1 MTGRHTT
8 QTAPQ
13 NPRAF
18 RLPDIPEKHP
28 DDMTSSKQLAK
39 GGNQGRLESHL
50 GNPETTIVS
59 GERYICAVPGGPIR
73 YPDLLV
79 AFDADP
85 ELYEANNGYVVSFQG
100 KPPELALE
108 IASRHTARI
117 DVEVKPDFYASLG
130 VREYWRFDET
140 GEFHGAR
147 LAGDRLVDGQYHPI
161 VVEELPDGEL
171 RGYSD
176 TLGLYFCWRQGDGW
190 TGTTSALR
198 ATSQAWSPSVSY
210 ASRRKKGSASWKQS
224 CVSVDDQSPNRDFA
238 SSYRKRSRR
247 METSETCAPSVTAPN
262 YHRIVQVGENAAR
275 QRRIP

>member
-13 NPRAF
+13 NPPAF
-18 RLPDIPEKHP
+18 RLPDIPEKHS
-28 DDMTSSKQLAK
+28 DDMTSSKQLAQ

-50 GNPETTIVS
+50 SNPESTIVS

-85 ELYEANNGYVVSFQG
+85 ELYEANNGYVVSLQG

-108 IASRHTARI
+108 IASRHTAHI

-130 VREYWRFDET
+130 VQEYWRFDET

-147 LAGDRLVDGQYHPI
+147 LAGDRLVDGQYHSI
-161 VVEELPDGEL
+161 VVDELPNGEL

-176 TLGLYFCWRQGDGW
+176 ILALYFCWRQGRLDW
-190 TGTTSALR
+190 YDPR
-198 ATSQAWSPSVSY
+198 AEDYIPSLESEQQRANTEQQRANAEQQRRQQAEERVRQLE
-210 ASRRKKGSASWKQS
+210 A
-224 CVSVDDQSPNRDFA
+224 
-238 SSYRKRSRR
+238 
-247 METSETCAPSVTAPN
+247 EL
-262 YHRIVQVGENAAR
+262 R
-275 QRRIP
+275 QRG

>member
-1 MTGRHTT
+1 MTSRHTT

-28 DDMTSSKQLAK
+28 DDMTSFKHLAEN
-39 GGNQGRLESHL
+39 GNVGRLKTHL
-50 GNPETTIVS
+50 AYPETTIVS
-59 GERYICAVPGGPIR
+59 GERYICAGPGGPIR

-108 IASRHTARI
+108 VASRHTGQI
-117 DVEVKPDFYASLG
+117 DVEVKPGFYASLG
-130 VREYWRFDET
+130 VQEYWRFDET

-161 VVEELPDGEL
+161 VVDELADGEL
-171 RGYSD
+171 RGYSE
-176 TLGLYFCWRQGDGW
+176 TLGLYFCWRQGRLDW
-190 TGTTSALR
+190 YDPSAEDYIPSLESERQLR
-198 ATSQAWSPSVSY
+198 QQAEERVRQLE
-210 ASRRKKGSASWKQS
+210 A
-224 CVSVDDQSPNRDFA
+224 
-238 SSYRKRSRR
+238 
-247 METSETCAPSVTAPN
+247 EL
-262 YHRIVQVGENAAR
+262 R
-275 QRRIP
+275 QRG

>member
-13 NPRAF
+13 NPQAY

-100 KPPELALE
+100 KPPELVLE

-161 VVEELPDGEL
+161 VVDELPDGEL
-171 RGYSD
+171 RGYSE
-176 TLGLYFCWRQGDGW
+176 TLGLYFCWRQGRLDWYDAGAEDYIPSLESEQQRAN
-190 TGTTSALR
+190 TERQLR
-198 ATSQAWSPSVSY
+198 QQAEERVRQLE
-210 ASRRKKGSASWKQS
+210 A
-224 CVSVDDQSPNRDFA
+224 
-238 SSYRKRSRR
+238 
-247 METSETCAPSVTAPN
+247 EL
-262 YHRIVQVGENAAR
+262 R
-275 QRRIP
+275 QRG

>member
-1 MTGRHTT
+1 MTSRHTP

-28 DDMTSSKQLAK
+28 DDMTSFKHLAEN
-39 GGNQGRLESHL
+39 GNVGRLKTHL
-50 GNPETTIVS
+50 AYTETTIVS

-108 IASRHTARI
+108 VASRHTWRTDI
-117 DVEVKPDFYASLG
+117 EVKPDFYASLG
-130 VREYWRFDET
+130 VQEYWRFDET

-147 LAGDRLVDGQYHPI
+147 LAGDRLVDGPVPPH
-161 VVEELPDGEL
+161 
-171 RGYSD
+171 
-176 TLGLYFCWRQGDGW
+176 QGGR
-190 TGTTSALR
+190 T
-198 ATSQAWSPSVSY
+198 
-210 ASRRKKGSASWKQS
+210 SRR
-224 CVSVDDQSPNRDFA
+224 R
-238 SSYRKRSRR
+238 
-247 METSETCAPSVTAPN
+247 TAGIQRNLGAVLLLAAGKAGLVRPQ
-262 YHRIVQVGENAAR
+262 HRGLHPKPGV
-275 QRRIP
+275 

>member
-1 MTGRHTT
+1 MTSRHTP

-28 DDMTSSKQLAK
+28 DDMTSFKHLAEN
-39 GGNQGRLESHL
+39 GNVGRLKTHL
-50 GNPETTIVS
+50 AYPETTIVS
-59 GERYICAVPGGPIR
+59 GERYMCAVPGGPIR

-108 IASRHTARI
+108 VASRHTWRTDI
-117 DVEVKPDFYASLG
+117 EVKPDFYASLG
-130 VREYWRFDET
+130 VQEYWRFDET

-161 VVEELPDGEL
+161 MVDELADGEL
-171 RGYSD
+171 RGYSE
-176 TLGLYFCWRQGDGW
+176 TLGLYFCWRQGRLDW
-190 TGTTSALR
+190 YDPSTEDYIPSLESEHQRANSERQLR
-198 ATSQAWSPSVSY
+198 QQAEERVRQLE
-210 ASRRKKGSASWKQS
+210 A
-224 CVSVDDQSPNRDFA
+224 
-238 SSYRKRSRR
+238 
-247 METSETCAPSVTAPN
+247 EL
-262 YHRIVQVGENAAR
+262 R
-275 QRRIP
+275 QRG

>member
-1 MTGRHTT
+1 MTGLHAT
-8 QTAPQ
+8 QQAPQ

-79 AFDADP
+79 AFAADP

-108 IASRHTARI
+108 IASRHTAHI

-130 VREYWRFDET
+130 VQEYWRFDET

-161 VVEELPDGEL
+161 VVEELADGEL
-171 RGYSD
+171 RAYSEA
-176 TLGLYFCWRQGDGW
+176 LGLYFCWRQGRLDW
-190 TGTTSALR
+190 YDPSAEDYI
-198 ATSQAWSPSVSY
+198 PSL
-210 ASRRKKGSASWKQS
+210 
-224 CVSVDDQSPNRDFA
+224 
-238 SSYRKRSRR
+238 
-247 METSETCAPSVTAPN
+247 ESE
-262 YHRIVQVGENAAR
+262 R
-275 QRRIP
+275 QRANTERQRANAERQLRQQAEERVRQLESELRQRG

>member
-28 DDMTSSKQLAK
+28 DDMTSFKHLAEN
-39 GGNQGRLESHL
+39 GNVGRLKTHL
-50 GNPETTIVS
+50 AHPETTIVS

-100 KPPELALE
+100 KPPELMLE
-108 IASRHTARI
+108 IASRHSWRTDI
-117 DVEVKPDFYASLG
+117 DVEVKPGFYASLG

-140 GEFHGAR
+140 GEFHGSPTGWRPSGRRPVPSHRGGGTAR
-147 LAGDRLVDGQYHPI
+147 RRAAGIQRNPGAVLLLAAGTAGLVRPHRRRLHPQPGVRDI
-161 VVEELPDGEL
+161 SEP
-171 RGYSD
+171 
-176 TLGLYFCWRQGDGW
+176 TP
-190 TGTTSALR
+190 SA
-198 ATSQAWSPSVSY
+198 SC
-210 ASRRKKGSASWKQS
+210 ASRRKKGYASWKQS
-224 CVSVDDQSPNRDFA
+224 CVSA
-238 SSYRKRSRR
+238 
-247 METSETCAPSVTAPN
+247 
-262 YHRIVQVGENAAR
+262 G
-275 QRRIP
+275 